1 MGEAQQ
7 NNINQQFWSML
18 QACKWTGFCD
28 PPSNES
34 WAHLGL
40 SIAANAVEISFFGIS
55 DLGRG
60 PTWSWRLRQPILL
73 KGKEKKFNVYG
84 SKLAPFS
91 DGQVQHS
98 TTWVPPTKSRET
110 QRQCFV
116 HISVDPLV
124 PPICERWAL
133 PSHVNPQTEV
143 TTSSWCRG
151 WIETEGLPASLT
163 PPPKCITLHGFTMLY
178 CFRCLNHISR
188 NSQLQLLHHLTP
200 SRLTNRT

>member
-1 MGEAQQ
+1 MRAEPTLDSRSPQMQWKFPSLASPTSVVVPHGRDAFV
-7 NNINQQFWSML
+7 NQYFWKAREEIQRLWL
-18 QACKWTGFCD
+18 QISPIFGWASTTYYNLSSPNKIPGDTKAVFR
-28 PPSNES
+28 
-34 WAHLGL
+34 AHLCG
-40 SIAANAVEISFFGIS
+40 S
-55 DLGRG
+55 LG
-60 PTWSWRLRQPILL
+60 
-73 KGKEKKFNVYG
+73 
-84 SKLAPFS
+84 
-91 DGQVQHS
+91 
-98 TTWVPPTKSRET
+98 
-110 QRQCFV
+110 
-116 HISVDPLV
+116 